1 MMNKLMLSVL
11 SGLLVVYV
19 FVMPGQGMA
28 ESSMK
33 NTEIETAVFAGGCFW
48 CTESDFDKVKGV
60 VATTSGYIGGHKKN
74 PTYKEVSAGGTG
86 HTEAVKIDYDPG
98 QVSYAELL
106 KVFWRSIDPTMP
118 DAQFCDHGSQYRSG
132 VFYLNE
138 EQKRLAMAS
147 KSELEMSK
155 PFKESIVTEITQASM
170 FYPAEDYHQDYHDR
184 NPVRYKYYR
193 WGCGRDAR
201 LEELWGKG

>member
-1 MMNKLMLSVL
+1 MNKLMLSVF
-11 SGLLVVYV
+11 GLLMATVSVLSV
-19 FVMPGQGMA
+19 QAMA

-60 VATTSGYIGGHKKN
+60 VETTSGYIGGHKKN

-106 KVFWRSIDPTMP
+106 KVFWRSIDPTTP

-138 EQKRLAMAS
+138 EQKRLAMES
-147 KSELEMSK
+147 KSVLEKNK
-155 PFKESIVTEITQASM
+155 PFKEAIVTEITEASM
-170 FYPAEDYHQDYHDR
+170 FYPAEDYHQNYHDR

-201 LEELWGKG
+201 LEELWGEG

>member
-11 SGLLVVYV
+11 SGLLVVAV
-19 FVMPGQGMA
+19 FALPEQGMA
-28 ESSMK
+28 ESKMP
-33 NTEIETAVFAGGCFW
+33 NTATETAVFAGGCFW

-60 VATTSGYIGGHKKN
+60 VATTSGYIGGHKNN

-86 HTEAVKIDYDPG
+86 HTEAVKVEFNPA

-106 KVFWRSIDPTMP
+106 KVFWRNIDPTTA
-118 DAQFCDHGSQYRSG
+118 DAQFCDHGSQYRSAI
-132 VFYLNE
+132 FYMNE
-138 EQKRLAMAS
+138 EQKRLALAS
-147 KSELEMSK
+147 KAALEKNK
-155 PFKESIVTEITQASM
+155 PFKESIVTEITQATM
-170 FYPAEDYHQDYHDR
+170 FYPAEDYHQNYHDR
-184 NPVRYKYYR
+184 NPVRYNYYR

>member
-1 MMNKLMLSVL
+1 MNKLMLSFL
-11 SGLLVVYV
+11 SGLLLVFV

-28 ESSMK
+28 ESGMTM
-33 NTEIETAVFAGGCFW
+33 TEAAVFAGGCFW

-60 VATTSGYIGGHKKN
+60 VATTSGYIGGHKKD

-86 HTEAVKIDYDPG
+86 HAEAVKIEYDPK

-106 KVFWRSIDPTMP
+106 KVFWRNIDPTMP
-118 DAQFCDHGSQYRSG
+118 DAQFCDHGSQYRSAI
-132 VFYLNE
+132 FYIND
-138 EQKRLAMAS
+138 EQKRLALAS
-147 KSELEMSK
+147 KSALEVNK

-170 FYPAEDYHQDYHDR
+170 FYPAEDYHQNYHDR

-201 LEELWGKG
+201 LEELWGKS